1 MKSSLTGRG
10 VALLVIACC
19 LIAMGKVL
27 GIPECTA
34 MGIASLL
41 LILGCVV
48 VVAWARR
55 SVRGQ
60 RLAPIRVDFDSSAPA
75 QCESTPLRFLEV
87 TVTESLALPG
97 ESDLA
102 SARARGSIVAYRIPS
117 RRRGV
122 VQLGPLHARIDDPF
136 GIAFAERSIAAISDC
151 VVHPKRVELGRV
163 TAAHLWRRGLRQR
176 GEGDPS
182 TIREF
187 QPGDEL
193 RTIHWR
199 ASARQDTLMVRDDR
213 HNNNQLLTLT
223 VDLRPTERL
232 EDVISAAYSIAWS
245 WLENGAV
252 RCLDQSGQVFLEC
265 PRAGLVLLGDAFGRI
280 SPNNTPATSSKSDLT
295 ITAVPRW
302 SPKDR
307 TILFADPT
315 QRSHAWILVTD
326 DFAEAWNSV
335 APVRTPR

>member
-19 LIAMGKVL
+19 LIAAGKVL
-27 GIPECTA
+27 GVPECTA
-34 MGIASLL
+34 MGVATLL
-41 LILGCVV
+41 LILGCAL
-48 VVAWARR
+48 VVARARR
-55 SVRGQ
+55 AIRGQ
-60 RLAPIRVDFDSSAPA
+60 RLAPIRIDFDSSAPA

-87 TVTESLALPG
+87 TLTESLTLPG
-97 ESDLA
+97 ESDRA
-102 SARARGSIVAYRIPS
+102 NARAHGSVVAYRIPS

-136 GIAFAERSIAAISDC
+136 GIAFAERSIAAINEC

-163 TAAHLWRRGLRQR
+163 NAAHLWRRGLRQR

-193 RTIHWR
+193 RNVHWR

-223 VDLRPTERL
+223 VDLRSTERF

-245 WLENGAV
+245 WLEHGAV
-252 RCLDQSGQVFLEC
+252 RCLDQSGHVFLEC
-265 PRAGLVLLGDAFGRI
+265 PRAGLVLLGDTFSRI
-280 SPNNTPATSSKSDLT
+280 VPNTAPATSKKSDL
-295 ITAVPRW
+295 IVTALPRW
-302 SPKDR
+302 SAKDR
-307 TILFADPT
+307 TILFADPNE
-315 QRSHAWILVTD
+315 RPHAWMLVTD

-335 APVRTPR
+335 APVRAPR